1 MNWFPF
7 FRPAQRAQQIEDLA
21 LEVAERCEDAVR
33 ARLGP
38 QVASM
43 NVSEARGYVRA
54 RAGGAVRRETGV
66 MLSSRKDLSTSLRP
80 VLVRRATDQVVLL
93 VAGNLTT
100 NGNFQTAARQAS

>member
-54 RAGGAVRRETGV
+54 RGGSAVRRETDV
-66 MLSSRKDLSTSLRP
+66 MLSQRTELPRN
-80 VLVRRATDQVVLL
+80 VGGALVRRATDQVVLL